1 MHEGEK
7 VGRREEIGNQGY
19 GKEMIGTWRK
29 TYKGWSGTGQS
40 LCLHWA
46 FLLMIED
53 TTYFCGPGRSPKISV
68 LASALPAN
76 PRVGVGSSLSSLTRQ
91 APSL

>member
-7 VGRREEIGNQGY
+7 VGRREERGSQGY
-19 GKEMIGTWRK
+19 GKEMIGIWRK
-29 TYKGWSGTGQS
+29 TYKGWSQTGQS
-40 LCLHWA
+40 RCLHWA

-68 LASALPAN
+68 LAPGLPAN
-76 PRVGVGSSLSSLTRQ
+76 PRVVVGSSLSPLTLQ